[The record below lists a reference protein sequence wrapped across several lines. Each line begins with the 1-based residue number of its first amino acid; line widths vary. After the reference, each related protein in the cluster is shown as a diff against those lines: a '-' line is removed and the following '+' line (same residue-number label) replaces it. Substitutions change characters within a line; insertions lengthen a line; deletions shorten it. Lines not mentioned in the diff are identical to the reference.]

1 MAASPM
7 FPLGS
12 VLFPFVP
19 IPLRVFEPRYLTLV
33 GRLLDEVEPGFE
45 FGVVLI
51 ERGSEAGGGDE
62 RASVG
67 TMARLVSVAAGADS
81 LLIVGLGTRRFT
93 VERWI
98 DEDPYPRAELT
109 MLPELEWSEELRAL
123 RDEAETVVR
132 RAIARVTEAEP
143 EPQPEMDAEPEPE
156 PEPDSGPQAE
166 DDLELSEDPGTAVWQ
181 LAAIA
186 PLGEYDRYIL
196 LKSTTME
203 QLLRQ
208 LIDLV
213 LDAEVLW
220 SDE

>member
-1 MAASPM
+1 MVASPM

-12 VLFPFVP
+12 VLFPSAA
-19 IPLRVFEPRYLTLV
+19 IPLRVFEPRYLTMV
-33 GRLLDEVEPGFE
+33 ARLLDEDEPGFE
-45 FGVVLI
+45 FGIVLI

-62 RASVG
+62 RASIG
-67 TMARLVSVAAGADS
+67 TMARLVSVAAGADA

-109 MLPELEWSEELRAL
+109 MLPELEWSEALAPLRA
-123 RDEAETVVR
+123 EAEAVVR
-132 RAIARVTEAEP
+132 RAISRVAEEA
-143 EPQPEMDAEPEPE
+143 DI
-156 PEPDSGPQAE
+156 
-166 DDLELSEDPGTAVWQ
+166 ELSEDPGAAVWQ

-186 PLGEYDRYIL
+186 PLGEYDRYTL
-196 LKSTTME
+196 LRSTSMGG
-203 QLLRQ
+203 LLRQ

-220 SDE
+220 SAE